1 MTYSDRIRDM
11 LKQVNLQG
19 RRLTVSVG
27 IAFQEPAMLSVTDLI
42 AAADA
47 AMLSAKQ
54 AGRGCT
60 RVAGNHSASVTVSGM
75 AIMGADR

>member
-1 MTYSDRIRDM
+1 M

-27 IAFQEPAMLSVTDLI
+27 IAFQEPGMLSVTDLI

-47 AMLSAKQ
+47 AMRSAKQ
-54 AGRGCT
+54 AGRSCT
-60 RVAGNHSASVTVSGM
+60 RVSGDHGDPVVPSGKPLVASE
-75 AIMGADR
+75 R